1 MSEGYKPTQGMV
13 EEARKGLAWRK
24 EFGRGGTLIGVARA
38 RDIVNE
44 KNLSLDTVKRMKS
57 FFARHEVDKKAEGY
71 RPGEKGYPSNG
82 RIANAL
88 WGGDAGQTWA
98 NKIVEQAN
106 KEKENRAEIEITGAV
121 EEGLKNKVSEHN
133 DEVGDDER
141 KRTNLRTLSTVF
153 RRGVGAYK
161 TNPQS
166 VRPSVNS
173 PEQWAYA
180 RVNSFLYAL
189 RNFKFR
195 SGKHDTDLLPEG
207 HPMSSKGRE
216 MDGQDLATR
225 HILEVEETEN
235 EYIVA
240 FAKAKAEEVAEE
252 QEMEMAEE
260 ERKATPEPLSFRVG
274 EVERGWSYDKEKDD
288 RRVRLAWSSQSPVE
302 REFGYEVLGH
312 SEDEIDLSFA
322 RSGRM
327 PLLLDHDMRQQIG
340 VVENVNLDS
349 SAGVARATVRF
360 GKGVLAEEVYQDV
373 VDGIRTNVSVGYS
386 VKGMSPTEEEI
397 DGRTVFRV
405 NAWYPQEVSIVSVPA
420 DKGVGIGR
428 SLPTKKEEKMEMEG
442 VNVQVTKEPVP
453 VIDEK
458 SVRQQMLNEQNKI
471 RSLAEGFG
479 KSDFAERAIREG
491 KPYLQFAEELSDEVR
506 TNPHVVQPE
515 LTKKE
520 KKQYSLIRAIEA
532 AANNNWAL
540 AGFEKEVS
548 DEIASRVGRQPNG
561 FFIPDHGF
569 STRTLSA
576 ATGSSGSGFGDKT
589 VADNLLVD
597 RFIDALISQS
607 IMGQVG
613 ATRFEGLV
621 GDVQIPK
628 FSANASVTFTA
639 EAGSVGNNEPD
650 FGQVTM
656 TPKEASNNIKITR
669 KLLHQGLNGNLE
681 TVIRDHMVK
690 LFAAKIDNVAIKGGG
705 SNEPTGILAT
715 TGIGDVESAG
725 TSGNAALTYGNV
737 VDIWSEV
744 AADNAL
750 VGSLAWVTHPRV
762 VGKLMQTLVSAS
774 TDSRMIMMET
784 DSLLGYPVVQTTQ
797 APSSAPYSLLFGNF
811 SDLYLGFFGNLD
823 VQVDPYTA
831 AGNGTVNLWFYQMMD
846 VAVARPESFSAAQDV
861 TV

>member
-1 MSEGYKPTQGMV
+1 MSEGHKPTQGMV
-13 EEARKGLAWRK
+13 EEAKKGLAWRK
-24 EFGRGGTLIGVARA
+24 EFGRGGTLIGIARA

-106 KEKENRAEIEITGAV
+106 NEEKERMEA
-121 EEGLKNKVSEHN
+121 K
-133 DEVGDDER
+133 
-141 KRTNLRTLSTVF
+141 
-153 RRGVGAYK
+153 
-161 TNPQS
+161 
-166 VRPSVNS
+166 
-173 PEQWAYA
+173 
-180 RVNSFLYAL
+180 
-189 RNFKFR
+189 
-195 SGKHDTDLLPEG
+195 
-207 HPMSSKGRE
+207 
-216 MDGQDLATR
+216 DLATR
-225 HILEVEETEN
+225 HVLEVEETEN

-252 QEMEMAEE
+252 PEMEMAEE
-260 ERKATPEPLSFRVG
+260 ERKATVEPLSFRVG
-274 EVERGWSYDKEKDD
+274 EVERGWHYDKEKDD

-340 VVENVNLDS
+340 VVERVDLDS
-349 SAGVARATVRF
+349 AAGIARATVRF
-360 GKGVLAEEVYQDV
+360 GRSALAEEVFADV
-373 VDGIRTNVSVGYS
+373 VDGIRSNVSVGYS
-386 VKGMSPTEEEI
+386 VKGMTPTEEEI
-397 DGRTVFRV
+397 DGRGIFRV
-405 NAWYPQEVSIVSVPA
+405 NSWYPQEISIVSVPA
-420 DKGVGIGR
+420 DKGVGVGR
-428 SLPTKKEEKMEMEG
+428 SILPTKKEEKMEMEG
-442 VNVQVTKEPVP
+442 LNVQVTNEPVP

-520 KKQYSLIRAIEA
+520 KQNYSLVRAIQA
-532 AANNNWAL
+532 AANNDWSN
-540 AGFEKEVS
+540 AGFEREIS
-548 DEIASRVGRQPNG
+548 REIASRTGKEPRG
-561 FFIPDHGF
+561 FYIPDHGF
-569 STRTLSA
+569 QSRTLTGV
-576 ATGSSGSGFGDKT
+576 TGSSGSGFGDKA
-589 VADNLLVD
+589 VADNFLAD
-597 RFIDALISQS
+597 RFIDALISTS

-628 FSANASVTFTA
+628 FSANASVTFQA
-639 EAGSVGNNEPD
+639 ETGSVANGEPD
-650 FGQVTM
+650 FGQITM
-656 TPKEASNNIKITR
+656 SPKTAANKIQISR
-669 KLLHQGLNGNLE
+669 QLLHQGLNGNIEQTL
-681 TVIRDHMVK
+681 RDHMIR
-690 LFAAKIDNVAIKGGG
+690 LFAAKLDNVAIKGGG
-705 SNEPTGILAT
+705 SNEPTGVLGT

-725 TSGNAALTYGNV
+725 TSGNAALTYGNC

-750 VGSLAWVTHPRV
+750 LGSLYWVTHPRV
-762 VGKLMQTLVSAS
+762 VGKLMQTLVASS
-774 TDSRMIMMET
+774 TDSRMIMMDT

-797 APSSAPYSLLFGNF
+797 APSSSPYALLFGNF
-811 SDLYLGFFGNLD
+811 TDLYLGFFGALD
-823 VQVDPYTA
+823 VLVDPYGA
-831 AGNGTVNLWFYQMMD
+831 AGTSTVNLYFYQMMD

>member
-1 MSEGYKPTQGMV
+1 MSEGHKPTQGMV
-13 EEARKGLAWRK
+13 EEAKKGLAWRK
-24 EFGRGGTLIGVARA
+24 EFGRGGTLIGIARA

-106 KEKENRAEIEITGAV
+106 NEEKERMEA
-121 EEGLKNKVSEHN
+121 K
-133 DEVGDDER
+133 
-141 KRTNLRTLSTVF
+141 
-153 RRGVGAYK
+153 
-161 TNPQS
+161 
-166 VRPSVNS
+166 
-173 PEQWAYA
+173 
-180 RVNSFLYAL
+180 
-189 RNFKFR
+189 
-195 SGKHDTDLLPEG
+195 
-207 HPMSSKGRE
+207 
-216 MDGQDLATR
+216 DLATR
-225 HILEVEETEN
+225 HVLEVEETEN

-252 QEMEMAEE
+252 PEMEMAEE
-260 ERKATPEPLSFRVG
+260 ERKATVEPLSFRVG
-274 EVERGWSYDKEKDD
+274 EVERGWHYDKEKDD

-340 VVENVNLDS
+340 VVERVDLDS
-349 SAGVARATVRF
+349 AAGIARATVRF
-360 GKGVLAEEVYQDV
+360 GRSALAEEVFADV
-373 VDGIRTNVSVGYS
+373 VDGIRSNVSVGYS
-386 VKGMSPTEEEI
+386 VKGMTPTEEEI
-397 DGRTVFRV
+397 DGRGIFRV
-405 NAWYPQEVSIVSVPA
+405 NSWYPQEISIVSVPA
-420 DKGVGIGR
+420 DKGVGVGR
-428 SLPTKKEEKMEMEG
+428 SILPTKKEEKMEMEG
-442 VNVQVTKEPVP
+442 LNVQVTNEPVP